1 MTTDPS
7 QVSDSLVCCLSGLE
21 RRVMAGSSSDF
32 SERLQLLKRKVSLF
46 NEFGIRVG
54 KRSNT
59 EHVDNFLG
67 DKLQKHKIDS
77 ISLSAAYN
85 GVLRLAD
92 LLGMNRERALSR
104 LLLVP
109 SVTAQELEM
118 AISVIRNMERWE
130 GFDDFMAEMNAQL
143 VRVAQGDLMGK
154 A

>member
-7 QVSDSLVCCLSGLE
+7 QVTESLVCYLSGLE
-21 RRVMAGSSSDF
+21 RRVMGHSSDF
-32 SERLQLLKRKVSLF
+32 SERFQLLKKKATLF

-59 EHVDNFLG
+59 EHVDKFLA
-67 DKLQKHKIDS
+67 DKLEKDKIDS
-77 ISLSAAYN
+77 ATLSTTYN

-92 LLGMNRERALSR
+92 LLGMSRERALSR

-109 SVTAQELEM
+109 CVTAQELEM

-130 GFDDFMAEMNAQL
+130 GFDDFMVEMNGHL
-143 VRVAQGDLMGK
+143 VRAAQGDFMGK